1 MINLDSYI
9 THAINSIIRVSNGLI
24 KLCVVEK
31 IFDEQ
36 NRFVILVSN
45 LKQAL
50 EDFKNNKRRG

>member
-31 IFDEQ
+31 FLMSKTDLL
-36 NRFVILVSN
+36 F
-45 LKQAL
+45 
-50 EDFKNNKRRG
+50 